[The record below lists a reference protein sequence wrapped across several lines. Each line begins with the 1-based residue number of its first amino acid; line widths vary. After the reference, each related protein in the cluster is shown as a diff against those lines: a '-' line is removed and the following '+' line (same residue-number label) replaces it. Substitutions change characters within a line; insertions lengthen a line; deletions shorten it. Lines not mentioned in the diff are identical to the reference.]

1 MKLVPEKTSVP
12 GRRRNDLHPDGQGD
26 CAGASTRGLDGELE
40 LALSHAFELLSFRTD
55 GEVEGYPAGPGPNI
69 GRVCNCH
76 VKMSALGE
84 EVQ

>member
-12 GRRRNDLHPDGQGD
+12 WRRRNDLHPDGQAD
-26 CAGASTRGLDGELE
+26 RAKAGTRGLDGQLQ

-55 GEVEGYPAGPGPNI
+55 SEVEGYPAGPGPNV
-69 GRVCNCH
+69 GRVCYCH

-84 EVQ
+84 V